1 MSTIQFR
8 LLPVATAVSLAIVT
22 MSSAAVI
29 AEEQSSKAVE
39 RLEVKGSYTVNEV
52 VDTATGLGL
61 TLRET
66 PQSVSII
73 TEQRMRDQNMNTI
86 LDTVKHSVGVSSTE
100 LDNVRSSFK
109 SRGFEVSNYQIDGVP
124 IAWSLA
130 GDAGETVADV
140 AIYER
145 VEFVRGATGLLTG
158 AGDPS
163 ASINLVRKHANSTD
177 LTGYINVSA
186 GSWNKKQVT
195 ADVSNGLNDSGS
207 IRGRVVGKYVKGD
220 SYWDQYEEDTSVL
233 YGVLE
238 ADLTNSTLL
247 RLGASYQNRDPKAAT
262 WGALPGVF
270 GDGSLAV
277 WDRSKTSG
285 ADWTRW
291 ETTSTNYFVNINHAF
306 SNGWQLVANYNRMEY
321 EKDSKLLYI
330 SGPFNLDT
338 GQYEGLDK
346 ETGSGL
352 NAQRYR
358 AYGETKQDSFDI
370 QLKGDYQLFSQQH
383 EFVLGAI
390 SSKQS
395 IETDSYQPLGG
406 GICGGYDCI
415 PVSNFYNWN
424 NLAELAEPAWD
435 ETPVRAE
442 DVTINQKGFY
452 AATRIAATDSLKF
465 IVGGR
470 ISNWD
475 RAGLWYSANEDFG
488 DTGVFLPYLGAL
500 YDLTEQHRIYASYT
514 EIFKVQNAYD
524 ANDRILDPLEG
535 KSYELGLKSTFLDD
549 RLHTTVAIFQINQDN
564 LAEATGSMGP
574 GNRPVSRAIDGTESK
589 GFELEVVG
597 KPVDGWNISAG
608 YSQFKAEDSYGND
621 VNTDS
626 PRKQFK
632 LFTTYQ
638 FLDALPELT
647 IGGGVNWQ
655 SDTYMTDGTLRL
667 EQKAYA
673 LVDLMAR
680 YDIADNMN
688 LQFNVANL
696 FDKEYYNYMTVFD
709 VAYTQYRYGTPRNF
723 TVSFNYAF

>member
-22 MSSAAVI
+22 MSSATVI

-73 TEQRMRDQNMNTI
+73 TEQRMRDQNINTV
-86 LDTVKHSVGVSSTE
+86 LETVKNAVGVSSTE

-130 GDAGETVADV
+130 GDSGETVADV

-177 LTGYINVSA
+177 LTGYVNVSA

-195 ADVSNGLNDSGS
+195 ADVAGGLNSSGT
-207 IRGRVVGKYVKGD
+207 IRGRIVGKYLNTD
-220 SYWDQYEEDTSVL
+220 SYWDQYEERSDVL

-238 ADLTNSTLL
+238 ADLSAATLF
-247 RLGASYQNRDPKAAT
+247 RVGASYQNRDPKAAT
-262 WGALPGVF
+262 WGALPAVF
-270 GDGSLAV
+270 TDGTFTD
-277 WDRSKTSG
+277 WDVSKTTG
-285 ADWTRW
+285 TDWTRW
-291 ETTSTNYFVNINHAF
+291 ETTNTNYFVNLNHAF

-321 EKDSKLLYI
+321 EKDSKLLYV
-330 SGPFNLDT
+330 SGALDKDT
-338 GQYEGLDK
+338 GQGL
-346 ETGSGL
+346 S
-352 NAQRYR
+352 AQRYY
-358 AYGETKQDSFDI
+358 AYGETQQDSFDI
-370 QLKGDYQLFSQQH
+370 QLKGDYQLFNQQH
-383 EFVLGAI
+383 EFVIGGI
-390 SSKQS
+390 TSKQS
-395 IETDSYQPLGG
+395 IETDSYTPVGG
-406 GICGGYDCI
+406 NLCFGYDCI

-424 NLAELAEPAWD
+424 NLAELAEPVWN

-564 LAEATGSMGP
+564 LAEATGSMSP

-597 KPVDGWNISAG
+597 KPLEGWNISAG
-608 YSQFKAEDSYGND
+608 YSQFKAEDAYGGN

-638 FLDALPELT
+638 FVDLLPELT
-647 IGGGVNWQ
+647 IGGGINWQ
-655 SDTYMTDGTLRL
+655 SETSAAGDGVQLT
-667 EQKAYA
+667 QAAYS
-673 LVDLMAR
+673 LTNLMAR

-688 LQFNVANL
+688 LQLNVANL
-696 FDKEYYNYMTVFD
+696 FDKKYYNYMTAWGD
-709 VAYTQYRYGTPRNF
+709 AYTQYRYGTPRNVA
-723 TVSFNYAF
+723 VSFNYSF